1 MVGALGSAM
10 LREAKHSRGHAEIH
24 QYALGVCQMLAGL
37 GSNAEERNAME
48 PVANGGSYFLRHDDE
63 GDKRQAVAVTPS
75 WVDTYVGT
83 GERDILKAFSG
94 PW

>member
-1 MVGALGSAM
+1 MQRYINL
-10 LREAKHSRGHAEIH
+10 L
-24 QYALGVCQMLAGL
+24 LAFVKCSPAWVQSWL
-37 GSNAEERNAME
+37 VNAEERNAME

>member
-1 MVGALGSAM
+1 
-10 LREAKHSRGHAEIH
+10 
-24 QYALGVCQMLAGL
+24 
-37 GSNAEERNAME
+37 ME